1 METVT
6 PIYIHIDPINLLFFN
21 ELDLSNF
28 TFTDIPEYTYV
39 SIEQTKKITGADSV
53 LLTNKDF
60 IIFNDQI
67 QEFFNICKSGFPSF
81 YKDSFWL
88 LTFLR
93 LYIVFLYVTHNNIN
107 KFVHLENDNLIY
119 DNFNVF
125 KKLPSGC
132 YFTKVGPQCG
142 SSGLMYCNDIQKF
155 NKVINKM
162 LLLIKKGEHVVRS
175 YTSYDFLSE
184 MILID
189 LLVQANIADY
199 LPLFPDD
206 KYFDL
211 TNAVFDGASYGQ
223 YIGGT
228 NNGHG
233 PGWYGPNH
241 YVGQKLHN
249 NNNNINISF
258 NNKNPSINY
267 GNQQVSIYNL
277 HIHSKNLAQYV

>member
-1 METVT
+1 MSVI
-6 PIYIHIDPINLLFFN
+6 PIYIHIDPTNLPFSN

-39 SIEQTKKITGADSV
+39 SIEQTKKVTGVDSV

-60 IIFNDQI
+60 NIFKNEI
-67 QEFFNICKSGFPSF
+67 QEFFNICKKGFPSF

-93 LYIVFLYVTHNNIN
+93 LYVVFLYVKHNNIN

-119 DNFNVF
+119 DTLNVF
-125 KKLPSGC
+125 ENLPLGC
-132 YFTKVGPQCG
+132 YFTKVGPYCG
-142 SSGLMYCNDIQKF
+142 SSGLMYCNNTEKF
-155 NKVINKM
+155 SNVINKM

-175 YTSYDFLSE
+175 YTSYEFLSE

-189 LLVQANIADY
+189 LLVQANIAEY

-206 KYFDL
+206 KYFNL
-211 TNAVFDGASYGQ
+211 TNTVFDGASYGQ

-233 PGWYGPNH
+233 PGWYGLNH

-249 NNNNINISF
+249 KDITIAF
-258 NNKNPSINY
+258 NNKKPNITHSNKD
-267 GNQQVSIYNL
+267 VSIYNL
-277 HIHSKNLAQYV
+277 HIHSKNLTKYV

>member
-1 METVT
+1 MENVT
-6 PIYIHIDPINLLFFN
+6 PIYIHIDPTNLSFSN

-28 TFTDIPEYTYV
+28 TFTDVPEYTYV
-39 SIEQTKKITGADSV
+39 SIEQTKKITGKDSI

-60 IIFNDQI
+60 NIFKNEI
-67 QEFFNICKSGFPSF
+67 QEFFNVCKKGFPSF

-93 LYIVFLYVTHNNIN
+93 LYIVFLYVKHNNIS

-119 DNFNVF
+119 NTFSVF
-125 KKLPSGC
+125 ENLPTGC
-132 YFTKVGPQCG
+132 YFTKVGPYCG
-142 SSGLMYCNDIQKF
+142 SSGLMYCNDIEKF
-155 NKVINKM
+155 NNVINKM
-162 LLLIKKGEHVVRS
+162 LLLIEKGESVVRS

-189 LLVQANIADY
+189 LLVQANIAEY

-211 TNAVFDGASYGQ
+211 TNTVFDGASYGQ

-241 YVGQKLHN
+241 YVGQKLYN
-249 NNNNINISF
+249 KDISISF
-258 NNKNPSINY
+258 KDKNPSINY
-267 GNQQVSIYNL
+267 SSQQVSVYNL
-277 HIHSKNLAQYV
+277 HIHSKNLKQYV

>member
-1 METVT
+1 MENII
-6 PIYIHIDPINLLFFN
+6 PIYIHIDPTDLPFSD

-28 TFTDIPEYTYV
+28 TYSNVPEYTYV
-39 SIEQTKKITGADSV
+39 SIEQTKKITGIDSV

-60 IIFNDQI
+60 YIFKDEIHDFYNT
-67 QEFFNICKSGFPSF
+67 CKYGFPSF

-93 LYIVFLYVTHNNIN
+93 MYIVFLYVKHNNID

-119 DNFNVF
+119 DTFNVF

-132 YFTKVGPQCG
+132 FFTKVGPHCG

-155 NKVINKM
+155 NNVINKM
-162 LLLIKKGEHVVRS
+162 LVLIKKGEQVVRT

-189 LLVQANIADY
+189 LLVQANIAEY

-206 KYFDL
+206 KYFEL
-211 TNAVFDGASYGQ
+211 TNTVFDGASYGQ

-233 PGWYGPNH
+233 PGWYGQNH
-241 YVGQKLHN
+241 YVGQKINDKIL
-249 NNNNINISF
+249 NINF
-258 NNKNPSINY
+258 NVKKPNIVYSNKEA
-267 GNQQVSIYNL
+267 SIYNL
-277 HIHSKNLAQYV
+277 HIHSKKLAQYV